1 VVEETFTSLILRHSD
16 SISLAKEYYDELL
29 QRYSERSRY
38 YHNLDHLNHLL
49 LQILPLG
56 SQLDDMD
63 AVLFAL
69 YYHDSVYRVM
79 RRDNEERSAK
89 LASSRLKVLGL
100 EDNRIDRCKNHILAT
115 KSHEMSHDTD
125 TNFFTDADLSVL
137 GQDWLT
143 YKSYTEAIRREYA
156 IYPDMIYKPGRKKVI
171 EHFLW
176 MEKIFKTDPFF
187 AKYEQQARINLSREL
202 EALRQ

>member
-1 VVEETFTSLILRHSD
+1 MVEETFTSLILRHSD

-38 YHNLDHLNHLL
+38 YHNLNHLYHLL

-69 YYHDSVYRVM
+69 YYHDVVYRVM
-79 RRDNEERSAK
+79 RRGNEERSAK

-100 EDNRIDRCKNHILAT
+100 EDSRIDRCKNHILAT

-125 TNFFTDADLSVL
+125 TNFFTDADLSIL
-137 GQDWLT
+137 GKDWLT
-143 YKSYTEAIRREYA
+143 YKTYTEAIRREYA
-156 IYPDMIYKPGRKKVI
+156 IYPNV
-171 EHFLW
+171 
-176 MEKIFKTDPFF
+176 
-187 AKYEQQARINLSREL
+187 
-202 EALRQ
+202 

>member
-1 VVEETFTSLILRHSD
+1 MVEETFTSLILRHSD
-16 SISLAKEYYDELL
+16 SISLAEEYYDELL

-38 YHNLDHLNHLL
+38 YHNLNHLKHLL
-49 LQILPLG
+49 LQILPLA
-56 SQLDDMD
+56 SQVDDMD

-69 YYHDSVYRVM
+69 YYHDIVYRVM

-100 EDNRIDRCKNHILAT
+100 EDNRIDRCKKHILAT
-115 KSHEMSHDTD
+115 KSHEMSPDAD

-176 MEKIFKTDPFF
+176 MEKIFKTEPFF
-187 AKYEQQARINLSREL
+187 AKYEQQARINLAREL
-202 EALRQ
+202 EELRQ